1 MNNPARWLVMVCLI
15 SCSTVLLGKSEN
27 NRSSN
32 LRKDTNRLGAIPEWA
47 WKSTFHPFLEANL
60 GKSMLKH
67 GKFEGELPE
76 NGLFELKLGYSQFY
90 KYENII
96 WKMDD
101 RFVSCAYTSGDLL
114 KSENSVSGNFSARVR
129 RFGFGNRLG
138 YGYKLGPIAILP
150 YSQHGL
156 LWTEIKTDR
165 SENLNSFDRSILDRY
180 EDAYRFGMNTE
191 GGIKIQIF
199 NFLAVS
205 AAYELAVVYPRHIF
219 WPWLGSYM
227 IMHAGVG
234 LVSVFADDILHSS
247 NIFSPLFY
255 FILKNGIAYAFYQ
268 GVKEKMNWPFKSEV
282 PMTMEA
288 YRMGIS
294 FTF

>member
-1 MNNPARWLVMVCLI
+1 MNKSLRWLVLVFLI
-15 SCSTVLLGKSEN
+15 SCTTVLLGKSEYYRN
-27 NRSSN
+27 SVTG
-32 LRKDTNRLGAIPEWA
+32 KDPNRLGAIPEWA
-47 WKSTFHPFLEANL
+47 WKGTFHPFLEANL
-60 GKSMLKH
+60 GKSILKD
-67 GKFEGELPE
+67 GRFKGELPK
-76 NGLFELKLGYSQFY
+76 NGLFELKLGYSQFH

-96 WKMDD
+96 WEMDD
-101 RFVSCAYTSGDLL
+101 RFVFGTYMSGDLL
-114 KSENSVSGNFSARVR
+114 NSENSGSGNLSAKVR

-138 YGYKLGPIAILP
+138 YGYKLGPIVVLP

-156 LWTEIKTDR
+156 IWTEIKTIR
-165 SENLNSFDRSILDRY
+165 SDNLNSFDGSILDRY

-191 GGIKIQIF
+191 GGIKIQFF

-205 AAYELAVVYPRHIF
+205 GSYELAVIYPRHIF

-247 NIFSPLFY
+247 NIFSPIFY
-255 FILKNGIAYAFYQ
+255 FVLKNGIAYAFYQ
-268 GVKEKMNWPFKSEV
+268 GVKENMNWPFKSEV

-288 YRMGIS
+288 YRLGVT

>member
-1 MNNPARWLVMVCLI
+1 M
-15 SCSTVLLGKSEN
+15 TD
-27 NRSSN
+27 
-32 LRKDTNRLGAIPEWA
+32 KDTNRLGAIPEWA
-47 WKSTFHPFLEANL
+47 WKGTFHPFLEANL

-76 NGLFELKLGYSQFY
+76 NGLFELKLGYSQFH

-96 WKMDD
+96 WEMDD
-101 RFVSCAYTSGDLL
+101 RFVFGTYTSGDLL
-114 KSENSVSGNFSARVR
+114 KSENLGSGNLSAKVR

-156 LWTEIKTDR
+156 VWTEIKTTR
-165 SENLNSFDRSILDRY
+165 FENLSLFDRSILDRY

-191 GGIKIQIF
+191 GGIRFQF
-199 NFLAVS
+199 YNFLTVS
-205 AAYELAVVYPRHIF
+205 GSYELAVVYPRHIF

-234 LVSVFADDILHSS
+234 LVTVFADDILHSS
-247 NIFSPLFY
+247 NIFSPIFY

-268 GVKEKMNWPFKSEV
+268 GVKEKMNWPFESEV

>member
-1 MNNPARWLVMVCLI
+1 
-15 SCSTVLLGKSEN
+15 
-27 NRSSN
+27 
-32 LRKDTNRLGAIPEWA
+32 
-47 WKSTFHPFLEANL
+47 
-60 GKSMLKH
+60 
-67 GKFEGELPE
+67 
-76 NGLFELKLGYSQFY
+76 
-90 KYENII
+90 
-96 WKMDD
+96 MDD
-101 RFVSCAYTSGDLL
+101 RFVFCTYMSGDLL
-114 KSENSVSGNFSARVR
+114 KSENLRSGDLSAQVR

-156 LWTEIKTDR
+156 VWTGIKTDR
-165 SENLNSFDRSILDRY
+165 SETLNSFDRSILDRY

-191 GGIKIQIF
+191 GGIKIQLF
-199 NFLAVS
+199 NFLAVNGS
-205 AAYELAVVYPRHIF
+205 YELAVVYPRHIF

-268 GVKEKMNWPFKSEV
+268 GVKEKMNWPFESEV
-282 PMTMEA
+282 PMTMES